1 MVYVEDN
8 MQAGFTYQITRKNLK
23 KVIMVKRGR
32 DPRTFRRLNNLVLI
46 EFRMKRE
53 EEPLEK
59 IEAKENAAH
68 TLTHKLW
75 DSKKSSAR
83 AKGILVNYSR

>member
-1 MVYVEDN
+1 MFPATSFAY
-8 MQAGFTYQITRKNLK
+8 T
-23 KVIMVKRGR
+23 IM
-32 DPRTFRRLNNLVLI
+32 LCVLI